1 MLCQLWVQPFSGLE
15 ISVSYF
21 FEASYVVWSIT
32 TRPSF
37 FKKPNPCEEEVV
49 WGLRHLTSEWG
60 SHLMWYIHNRIP
72 LSHKKNKR
80 IPFVATWMNLEI
92 IILNGVCQTKT
103 NIIWYHLHVES
114 KICHKWTYLW
124 NRNRLI
130 SIGLWL
136 TRRVG
141 WGIEWKFRASG
152 CKLLY
157 TRWINRVLMYSTE
170 NYIQYPMINH
180 MQEYI

>member
-1 MLCQLWVQPFSGLE
+1 MSLNLGGSPDCLDLKNITDVILCQLQVQPFSGLE

-49 WGLRHLTSEWG
+49 WGLRHLTSEWR
-60 SHLMWYIHNRIP
+60 SHLMYIHNRIP

-103 NIIWYHLHVES
+103 NIIWFHLHVES

-130 SIGLWL
+130 D
-136 TRRVG
+136 RV
-141 WGIEWKFRASG
+141 
-152 CKLLY
+152 
-157 TRWINRVLMYSTE
+157 
-170 NYIQYPMINH
+170 
-180 MQEYI
+180 